1 MALLGHVCLV
11 LALIVCA
18 YGIVVSIHGARSG
31 RAEFSLAG
39 RRSVYTLAA
48 LLTLAMA
55 VLEVAFL
62 SNNFAFNTVAETSS
76 RTTPFLYRAAAVWSS
91 QEGSLLLWAWLLSLW
106 SSLVLLLTRAR
117 IREIAS
123 YATAI
128 LLGFGG
134 FFVGLMVF
142 YADPFVT
149 TNPAPP
155 EGAGLDPLLRFPT
168 MMIHPPMLYS
178 GYTLCTVPLAF
189 AMGALISRRRAGGAS
204 GTPDRSASQG
214 RGSGGGRDP
223 MPPLDN
229 EWIAVVRRFALAAWL
244 FLGIGIL
251 LGASWSFSELG
262 WGGYWGWDAVENAS
276 LLPWLTATAFLHSLM
291 IQERRGMLKVWNV
304 SLALATGT
312 LAIMGT
318 FMVRS
323 GILDSIHA
331 FGGATLGVPFLL
343 LIALLLVGSI
353 YLVVSR
359 RSALSS
365 THRLDSL
372 LSREAIF
379 LFNNLVLVGLAF
391 VIFWGTWFPKIS
403 EALTGQAAS
412 VGPPWFDRY
421 TVPLALI
428 LVLLSGIGPVIA
440 WRRATPSGVLR
451 NLAAPL
457 AAALITLVALLAAGI
472 TQKPTA
478 LAMFC
483 CAAFVL
489 GSVAQEL
496 WRGARVRRG
505 ASGEMPPVALL
516 SLIRRNR
523 RRYGGYI
530 VHVGMAVLFVG
541 VAASSSFQHV
551 SQLSSFSPGQTA
563 RVGSYTVHYVR
574 PTATITPR
582 YDPTHTGST
591 LNLGAVLR
599 VYKHGHYVTTL
610 RPSEDFYESE
620 EESQGSVGHLIGGQA
635 VSSVGISASLTRDI
649 WSAIAPEIETP
660 RLKRIIS
667 VGNKTIPFSRPD
679 EGLFVIDFFAHEYL
693 RHTPPAQFHLL
704 VSPLVMWVWIGGLI
718 VFGGG
723 LLALSPSPWGVPRRV
738 SLRARS
744 RRASRPVPGGAAP
757 AGAGGQVLAGG
768 SAFAGGP
775 AGGGRR
781 AFAEGPAGDPGGGGP
796 APAELAA
803 LERAREVKYRELR
816 DLELDYA
823 TGKLSRED
831 YEATNAALRAEA
843 LEILDQLEPPGDTA
857 ASTLAEGEGSVAEGE
872 GSVAEGEGSAP
883 PTEVDDTQ
891 EPVGVG

>member
-11 LALIVCA
+11 LALIVCV
-18 YGIVVSIHGARSG
+18 YGIAVSIYGARSG

-39 RRSVYTLAA
+39 RRSVYALAG
-48 LLTLAMA
+48 LLTLGMV
-55 VLEVAFL
+55 VLEIAFL
-62 SNNFAFNTVAETSS
+62 SNDFAFNAVADTSS
-76 RTTPFLYRAAAVWSS
+76 RTTPALYRAAAVWSS

-106 SSLVLLLTRAR
+106 SSLVLFLTRGR
-117 IREIAS
+117 LREVAS

-134 FFVGLMVF
+134 FFVSLMVF
-142 YADPFVT
+142 YANPFT
-149 TNPAPP
+149 TTTPVPP
-155 EGAGLDPLLRFPT
+155 EGEGLDPLLRFPT

-178 GYTLCTVPLAF
+178 GYTLCTVPFAF
-189 AMGALISRRRAGGAS
+189 AMGALIARRVDG
-204 GTPDRSASQG
+204 
-214 RGSGGGRDP
+214 
-223 MPPLDN
+223 
-229 EWIAVVRRFALAAWL
+229 EWIAVIRRFALAAWL

-276 LLPWLTATAFLHSLM
+276 LLPWLTGTAFLHSLM

-304 SLALATGT
+304 SLPLATGT

-331 FGGATLGVPFLL
+331 FGGATLGVPFLV
-343 LIALLLVGSI
+343 LIAAMLVGSI

-359 RSALSS
+359 REQLAS

-403 EALTGQAAS
+403 EALTGQSAS
-412 VGPPWFDRY
+412 VGGPWFDRY

-451 NLAAPL
+451 NLAVPF
-457 AAALITLVALLAAGI
+457 AAALVTLAVLVVAGV

-483 CAAFVL
+483 CAAFAL

-496 WRGARVRRG
+496 WRGTRVRRG
-505 ASGEMPPVALL
+505 ASGETPPVALL

-541 VAASSSFQHV
+541 VAASSSFEHV
-551 SQLSSFSPGQTA
+551 SQLKSFSPGQSA
-563 RVGSYTVHYVR
+563 RVGSYTVTYVR
-574 PTATITPR
+574 PTATLTPR

-591 LNLGAVLR
+591 ANFGAVLR
-599 VYKHGHYVTTL
+599 VTQHGRYVTTL
-610 RPSEDFYESE
+610 RPSEDFYESD
-620 EESQGSVGHLIGGQA
+620 EESQGSVGHLIGGQS
-635 VSSVGISASLTRDI
+635 VSNIGISASLTRDV
-649 WSAIAPEIETP
+649 WSAISPEIETP
-660 RLKRIIS
+660 RLKRIIE

-679 EGLFVIDFFAHEYL
+679 EGLFVIDFLAHEYL
-693 RHTPPAQFHLL
+693 KHPPPAQFRLL
-704 VSPLVMWVWIGGLI
+704 VSPLIMWIWIGGLI

-723 LLALSPSPWGVPRRV
+723 LLALSPSPGALRRRV
-738 SLRARS
+738 AR
-744 RRASRPVPGGAAP
+744 P
-757 AGAGGQVLAGG
+757 ATL
-768 SAFAGGP
+768 
-775 AGGGRR
+775 
-781 AFAEGPAGDPGGGGP
+781 
-796 APAELAA
+796 EL
-803 LERAREVKYRELR
+803 AREVKYRELR
-816 DLELDYA
+816 DLELDLA

-831 YEATNAALRAEA
+831 YLATNATLRAEA
-843 LEILDQLEPPGDTA
+843 LEILNRLEPEPLPGLGQQQDGVPDEQEREEDSPTV
-857 ASTLAEGEGSVAEGE
+857 EVALHE
-872 GSVAEGEGSAP
+872 
-883 PTEVDDTQ
+883 
-891 EPVGVG
+891 

>member
-18 YGIVVSIHGARSG
+18 YGIVVSVHGARSG

-39 RRSVYTLAA
+39 RRSVYALAG
-48 LLTLAMA
+48 LLTVGM
-55 VLEVAFL
+55 VLLEIAFVG
-62 SNNFAFNTVAETSS
+62 NDFAFNAVADTSS
-76 RTTPFLYRAAAVWSS
+76 RTTPLLYRLAALWSS
-91 QEGSLLLWAWLLSLW
+91 QEGSLLLWAWLLSMW
-106 SSLVLLLTRAR
+106 SSLVLFLTRGR
-117 IREIAS
+117 LREVAS

-142 YADPFVT
+142 YANPFT
-149 TNPAPP
+149 TTSPAPA
-155 EGAGLDPLLRFPT
+155 EGVGLDPLLRFPT

-178 GYTLCTVPLAF
+178 GYTLCTIPLAF
-189 AMGALISRRRAGGAS
+189 AMGALIAKRVDG
-204 GTPDRSASQG
+204 
-214 RGSGGGRDP
+214 
-223 MPPLDN
+223 

-244 FLGIGIL
+244 FLGMGIL

-262 WGGYWGWDAVENAS
+262 WGGYWAWDAVENAS
-276 LLPWLTATAFLHSLM
+276 LLPWLTGTAFLHSLM

-304 SLALATGT
+304 SLALATGI

-331 FGGATLGVPFLL
+331 FGGATVGVPFLL
-343 LIALLLVGSI
+343 LIAALLAGSI

-359 RSALSS
+359 RAILAS
-365 THRLDSL
+365 THHLDSL

-440 WRRATPSGVLR
+440 WRRATPRGVLR
-451 NLAAPL
+451 NLLVPF
-457 AAALITLVALLAAGI
+457 AAALLTLAVLIAAGV
-472 TQKPTA
+472 TQKP
-478 LAMFC
+478 LAITMFC
-483 CAAFVL
+483 CAAFAL

-505 ASGEMPPVALL
+505 ASGEAPPVALL
-516 SLIRRNR
+516 ALIRRNR

-551 SQLSSFSPGQTA
+551 TQISLSPGQST
-563 RVGSYTVHYVR
+563 RVGAYTIHYLR
-574 PTATITPR
+574 PTAALTPHD
-582 YDPTHTGST
+582 DPTHTGST
-591 LNLGAVLR
+591 LNVGAVLPVTKGGR
-599 VYKHGHYVTTL
+599 YVTTL
-610 RPSEDFYESE
+610 RPSEDFYESQ
-620 EESQGSVGHLIGGQA
+620 EESQGSVGHLFGGQP
-635 VSSVGISASLTRDI
+635 VSSVGIEASLTRDI
-649 WSAIAPEIETP
+649 WSAIQPDIETP
-660 RLKRIIS
+660 KLKHIIE
-667 VGNKTIPFSRPD
+667 VGNRTIPFSRPD
-679 EGLFVIDFFAHEYL
+679 EGLFVIDFLAHEYL
-693 RHTPPAQFHLL
+693 QHPPPAQFRLE
-704 VSPLVMWVWIGGLI
+704 VSPLIMWIWLGGLI

-723 LLALSPSPWGVPRRV
+723 LLALSPSPGAMRRRV
-738 SLRARS
+738 AAGLPRA
-744 RRASRPVPGGAAP
+744 ARPALAAH
-757 AGAGGQVLAGG
+757 
-768 SAFAGGP
+768 
-775 AGGGRR
+775 
-781 AFAEGPAGDPGGGGP
+781 P
-796 APAELAA
+796 APRDLLA
-803 LERAREVKYRELR
+803 LELAREVKYRELR
-816 DLELDYA
+816 DLELDLA

-831 YEATNAALRAEA
+831 YEATNVTLRAEA
-843 LEILDQLEPPGDTA
+843 LEILNQLEPEPSTDAADTTQGSPASGGLDGRSGPLPGLLEQDDGVSDEQDREEDSPA
-857 ASTLAEGEGSVAEGE
+857 VEVALHE
-872 GSVAEGEGSAP
+872 
-883 PTEVDDTQ
+883 
-891 EPVGVG
+891 